1 VKLGGLEGTWGRGDG
16 GEDGERRWGGEDGKE
31 DREGDGEVGRMA
43 VIIFWRYLVGR

>member
-1 VKLGGLEGTWGRGDG
+1 VKLGGLEGTWGEEMGEKMGRGDG
-16 GEDGERRWGGEDGKE
+16 RKDGKE

>member
-1 VKLGGLEGTWGRGDG
+1 MGEKMGRGDG
-16 GEDGERRWGGEDGKE
+16 RKDGKE